1 MHSFRFI
8 VILTRVLEFQEISE
22 ALGEQLT
29 AEDEEAV
36 MAELDELEELVSSV
50 LCFYTIILVLLNY
63 LGFSERY
70 FV

>member
-1 MHSFRFI
+1 MHSFRFV

>member
-1 MHSFRFI
+1 MHSSRFV

>member
-36 MAELDELEELVSSV
+36 MAELDELEELVSVLYSV
-50 LCFYTIILVLLNY
+50 FALSFWC
-63 LGFSERY
+63 S
-70 FV
+70 